1 MIQQPT
7 LKGKRRRYGI
17 GPFLFV
23 VIMFGSVIVPSFFD
37 AAATKNERAF
47 LMNLMTKY
55 PSTVHYKNTATGV
68 LLGRKYNRCVSL
80 TVHPQ
85 RKLEADFFESIGK
98 LQHLRHLDLNGVD
111 VDEMAL
117 KKFASNRVKVLIVQ
131 EKKKSSE

>member
-55 PSTVHYKNTATGV
+55 PSTVHYK
-68 LLGRKYNRCVSL
+68 KYRYRGAARTKIQPMCVAYSA
-80 TVHPQ
+80 PP
-85 RKLEADFFESIGK
+85 
-98 LQHLRHLDLNGVD
+98 
-111 VDEMAL
+111 
-117 KKFASNRVKVLIVQ
+117 KKTRSGFL
-131 EKKKSSE
+131 